1 MPHGDVAGEA
11 AEGLAQRGDESRL
24 VLPALVARCG
34 VASHP
39 VVADALPRGSH
50 VASTIVTSARRRT
63 CARTQDAQQT
73 SHPGSSRGVKR
84 SVKRQDLSWVS
95 ESVARATCRM
105 RIRQAASRARA
116 HA

>member
-11 AEGLAQRGDESRL
+11 AEGLAQRGDEPRL

-50 VASTIVTSARRRT
+50 AGSTHVDVTDAPELARGV
-63 CARTQDAQQT
+63 QDAQQM
-73 SHPGSSRGVKR
+73 R
-84 SVKRQDLSWVS
+84 
-95 ESVARATCRM
+95 RM
-105 RIRQAASRARA
+105 A
-116 HA
+116 

>member
-24 VLPALVARCG
+24 VLPALVARSD

-50 VASTIVTSARRRT
+50 AGSTRRQH
-63 CARTQDAQQT
+63 ARTST
-73 SHPGSSRGVKR
+73 
-84 SVKRQDLSWVS
+84 L
-95 ESVARATCRM
+95 RM
-105 RIRQAASRARA
+105 RQNLREGCKMPNW
-116 HA
+116 